1 MSTFSSDVIGLSN
14 NIKADYT
21 FDLLSHF
28 SYPGGYVYPS
38 LLSKKGFQFYLT
50 LLYKMNANMFF
61 KETEIVNGQVI
72 KDIALEKQLDSQ
84 KEIIKGYVN
93 GRPVKFIQSFKKHTS
108 KRKTKNHKRKTQR
121 TKRKSATKK

>member
-1 MSTFSSDVIGLSN
+1 
-14 NIKADYT
+14 
-21 FDLLSHF
+21 
-28 SYPGGYVYPS
+28 
-38 LLSKKGFQFYLT
+38 
-50 LLYKMNANMFF
+50 MFF

-93 GRPVKFIQSFKKHTS
+93 GRPVKFVRSFKKHTS
-108 KRKTKNHKRKTQR
+108 KRKTKNHKRKTKT